1 MHAAPLAE
9 SERQFGR
16 YELLFRLAVGGMAQ
30 VYVGR
35 LRGVQG
41 FEKLLAIKCIHDE
54 LAEDEDFIKMFIDE
68 ARVSARISHP
78 NVVQVLELGQV
89 GDAYFIAME
98 YVHGESL
105 SALLRR
111 KCPPPTVCARIA
123 AECAA
128 GLQAAHEL
136 CDANGRLL
144 NVVHRDV
151 SPQNILVGYDGAVK
165 VTDFGVA
172 AARDNLHVTTGGTL
186 KGKHAYMS
194 PEQARAEPLDHRSD
208 IFALGIVLYE
218 MSTGHRLF
226 KGKSSAETLRKVVES
241 PIAAPTSLVPDYPPG
256 LERIVLKALERD
268 LERRY
273 QSCEALADDLEQHIV
288 ESGAPVLRKD
298 VARLM
303 VEQFGDRLDKRQRAL
318 VDAQRT
324 SIELPK
330 LDLESETSAK
340 TVSHVSDLTQPS
352 QPSPVAPPL
361 KPRRGLWVA
370 IASIAVIGVGAIG
383 VTLAM
388 RRSPAPASGSARGS
402 GSASE
407 RAAAAASSVEP

>member
-1 MHAAPLAE
+1 MGFGVHAAPLAE

-128 GLQAAHEL
+128 GLQAAQP
-136 CDANGRLL
+136 R
-144 NVVHRDV
+144 
-151 SPQNILVGYDGAVK
+151 
-165 VTDFGVA
+165 
-172 AARDNLHVTTGGTL
+172 GGP
-186 KGKHAYMS
+186 A
-194 PEQARAEPLDHRSD
+194 
-208 IFALGIVLYE
+208 
-218 MSTGHRLF
+218 
-226 KGKSSAETLRKVVES
+226 
-241 PIAAPTSLVPDYPPG
+241 
-256 LERIVLKALERD
+256 
-268 LERRY
+268 
-273 QSCEALADDLEQHIV
+273 
-288 ESGAPVLRKD
+288 
-298 VARLM
+298 
-303 VEQFGDRLDKRQRAL
+303 
-318 VDAQRT
+318 VDAQAARHGAGRLAGQAT
-324 SIELPK
+324 GYR
-330 LDLESETSAK
+330 
-340 TVSHVSDLTQPS
+340 
-352 QPSPVAPPL
+352 
-361 KPRRGLWVA
+361 PRA
-370 IASIAVIGVGAIG
+370 
-383 VTLAM
+383 T
-388 RRSPAPASGSARGS
+388 GSAA
-402 GSASE
+402 SAVL
-407 RAAAAASSVEP
+407 ASPQRREC